1 MDRIFGIIGAF
12 MLGIVICC
20 TLPTDTAETLLPM
33 ILTGVFGII
42 TGAAIRKE
50 IK

>member
-1 MDRIFGIIGAF
+1 MDRIFGIIGAL

-33 ILTGVFGII
+33 ILTGVFGIV
-42 TGAAIRKE
+42 TGAKIARDK
-50 IK
+50 